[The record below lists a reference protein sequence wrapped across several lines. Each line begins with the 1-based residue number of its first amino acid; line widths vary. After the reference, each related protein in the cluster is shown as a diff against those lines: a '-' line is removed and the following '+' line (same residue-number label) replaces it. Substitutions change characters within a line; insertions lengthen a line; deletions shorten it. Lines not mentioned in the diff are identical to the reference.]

1 MDNCFHNW
9 GDLKTVLVGDILPPY
24 IYNDLPK
31 NIKEPLIQIT
41 KETQEDLNFMCET
54 LINYGVNVVRPNVES
69 YMEQDDFTSAG
80 DHLDKRN
87 KLPGQP
93 FAVRNHLLRWHDKIF
108 VGADFVWKNYA
119 EQALK
124 DYKDNI
130 IIHGDFCASDVFRLG
145 KDIIIDTENQNTRFV
160 EFLKQYRVKTDLDV
174 NIHTA
179 SIGGHSDSSV
189 CPIKPGLLLTRF
201 EVDLYKESF
210 KDWTIHKL
218 PHYLPN
224 DHYKFHRLHEDFSF
238 KLTNNSKEE
247 AVDFVKKYLTHWIGY
262 SEETTFE
269 VNMLHVNPT
278 TVITS
283 HVNKDVV
290 NLLNT
295 HGIEVVHCPLR
306 HKYFWDGGSHC
317 VTFDIERN
325 SEPKD
330 LFGYSADKDFGQL
343 WRDINV
349 VGRLHN

>member
-108 VGADFVWKNYA
+108 VGANFVWKNYA

-201 EVDLYKESF
+201 EVDLY
-210 KDWTIHKL
+210 
-218 PHYLPN
+218 
-224 DHYKFHRLHEDFSF
+224 
-238 KLTNNSKEE
+238 
-247 AVDFVKKYLTHWIGY
+247 
-262 SEETTFE
+262 
-269 VNMLHVNPT
+269 
-278 TVITS
+278 
-283 HVNKDVV
+283 
-290 NLLNT
+290 
-295 HGIEVVHCPLR
+295 
-306 HKYFWDGGSHC
+306 
-317 VTFDIERN
+317 
-325 SEPKD
+325 
-330 LFGYSADKDFGQL
+330 
-343 WRDINV
+343 
-349 VGRLHN
+349 